1 MATFCKPSMISPPS
15 TLSNGP
21 EPSQLPPYPPPIR
34 SGQVLQPLSVFPVT
48 TLSSEDSYEYV
59 FGGALET
66 PALSSTIKLTSPPVR
81 LRSDVSY
88 HRSSLEDGRQYRRS
102 VGHAP
107 KRPRPLA
114 ESGSNASS
122 RGHGDNDED
131 SLRQLL
137 LDLQKQV
144 SVMSTNLSVKLDQ
157 LQSGDRHMETTVALC
172 EIRNQLQELTKSVE
186 SCQSEVSEVKRDMVA
201 IKHELDTV
209 QQVKEEIEEL
219 REYVDRLEEHTHRR
233 KLRLLEQF
241 NFVPLNVPKPDEN
254 FEWDLN
260 NYSDEKLG
268 LTFFLTYAIFAAVL
282 GMLQFGYNTGVI
294 NAPGKNIENFM
305 KDVYKDRYGE
315 DVSEEFIKQLRSVAV
330 SIFAIGG
337 MFGGFSGGWMANR
350 FGRKGGLLLNNVL
363 GIAGACLMGFTKI
376 SHSYEILFLGRFI
389 IGLNCG
395 LNTSLVPM
403 YISEIA
409 PLNLRG
415 GLGTVNQLAVTIGLL
430 LSQVLGIEQ
439 ILGTNDGWPVLLGLA
454 ICPAILQLLLLPV
467 CPESPRYLLITK
479 QWEEEARR
487 ALRRLRASSA
497 VEEDIEEMRAE
508 ERAQHSES
516 HISTME
522 LICSPTLRAPLI
534 IGIVM
539 QLSQQLSGI
548 NAVFYY
554 STSLF
559 TSAGLTEESAKFAT
573 IGIGAIM
580 VLMTLASIPLMDRTG
595 RRTLH
600 LYGLGGMFIFSIF
613 ITISFLIK
621 EFFGYV
627 QEMIDW
633 MSYLSVIST
642 LAFVVFFA
650 VGPGSIP
657 WMITA
662 ELFSQGPR
670 PSAMAIAVLV
680 NWSANFVVGIGFP
693 SLQNALENYTFLPF
707 SVFLAIFWIFTYK
720 KVPETKNKTFE
731 EILALFRHG
740 NGRGNLRESRLY
752 GSMLNCVNSLEP
764 QSMNSGIEHAALM
777 ISEEKTQHDS
787 LFGTSTLPPDGEM
800 GPYPLDGEMGPY
812 PLDGE
817 MGPYPLDGEMGPYP
831 LDGEMGPYP
840 LSDDTNLLGPTSST
854 NLPIYRNYG
863 SNYSTNYQSCGSN
876 SKYSYR

>member
-1 MATFCKPSMISPPS
+1 MAANGDPSMISPPS
-15 TLSNGP
+15 SISNGP
-21 EPSQLPPYPPPIR
+21 EPQLPPLPPPLR
-34 SGQVLQPLSVFPVT
+34 STQVLQPLSVFPDYYFTRIPVA
-48 TLSSEDSYEYV
+48 TLSQEATYEYV
-59 FGGALET
+59 FGGPLDSH
-66 PALSSTIKLTSPPVR
+66 ALSSTLKLTSPPIR
-81 LRSDVSY
+81 LRPDVYRSQSIDSQRSSGVDDGRSSSAQHSQH
-88 HRSSLEDGRQYRRS
+88 HRSSR
-102 VGHAP
+102 
-107 KRPRPLA
+107 
-114 ESGSNASS
+114 ASS
-122 RGHGDNDED
+122 LKRSGYIGNDGTASIGSRKSNRSDGEDED

-137 LDLQKQV
+137 IELQKQV
-144 SVMSTNLSVKLDQ
+144 SVMSMNLSAKLDD
-157 LQSGDRHMETTVALC
+157 LQRGDRHFETTVALC
-172 EIRNQLQELTKSVE
+172 EIRTQLQELTKSVE
-186 SCQSEVSEVKRDMVA
+186 SCQTEVSEVKRDMVQ

-233 KLRLLEQF
+233 KLRLLEQ
-241 NFVPLNVPKPDEN
+241 
-254 FEWDLN
+254 
-260 NYSDEKLG
+260 G

-294 NAPGKNIENFM
+294 NAPEVNIENFM

-315 DVSEEFIKQLRSVAV
+315 DISEEFIQQLYSVAV

-337 MFGGFSGGWMANR
+337 MLGGFSGGWMANR

-363 GIAGACLMGFTKI
+363 GITGACLMGFTKM

-389 IGLNCG
+389 IGVNCG

-415 GLGTVNQLAVTIGLL
+415 GLGTVNQLAVTVGLL

-454 ICPAILQLLLLPV
+454 ICPALLQLILLPI

-479 QWEEEARR
+479 QWEEEARK
-487 ALRRLRASSA
+487 ALRRLRASNQ

-508 ERAQHSES
+508 ERAQQSES
-516 HISTME
+516 SISTME
-522 LICSPTLRAPLI
+522 LICSPTLRAPLM

-539 QLSQQLSGI
+539 QLSQQFSGI

-559 TSAGLTEESAKFAT
+559 MSSGLTEESAKFAT

-580 VLMTLASIPLMDRTG
+580 VVMTLVSIPLMDRTG

-621 EFFGYV
+621 E
-627 QEMIDW
+627 MIDW
-633 MSYLSVIST
+633 MSYLSVVST

-680 NWSANFVVGIGFP
+680 NWMANFVVGIGFP
-693 SLQNALENYTFLPF
+693 SLKTALENYTFLPF

-740 NGRGNLRESRLY
+740 NGRNLRDSRLY
-752 GSMLNCVNSLEP
+752 GSMLNCVNNLEP
-764 QSMNSGIEHAALM
+764 QSMNSGIERAALM

-787 LFGTSTLPPDGEM
+787 PASERCAENARNTQMRTATCAPHHHHQQVPVCQNT
-800 GPYPLDGEMGPY
+800 GP
-812 PLDGE
+812 
-817 MGPYPLDGEMGPYP
+817 
-831 LDGEMGPYP
+831 
-840 LSDDTNLLGPTSST
+840 
-854 NLPIYRNYG
+854 
-863 SNYSTNYQSCGSN
+863 
-876 SKYSYR
+876 